1 MGRRKSEKIA
11 NWTSSGDL
19 QIMRMTEDN
28 LEKAIKNK
36 KNGIYYCITE
46 NNKYR
51 VMDNRTKMEI
61 KEFNNA
67 NDVIDYYNKKEG
79 FV

>member
-1 MGRRKSEKIA
+1 MGRRKSVKTS

-19 QIMRMTEDN
+19 QIMRMTESN
-28 LEKAIKNK
+28 LENAIKNK
-36 KNGIYYCITE
+36 KNGIYYCIAD

-61 KEFNNA
+61 KEFNTA
-67 NDVIDYYNKKEG
+67 NDVIEYYNKKEG

>member
-1 MGRRKSEKIA
+1 MGRRKSEKTA

-19 QIMRMTEDN
+19 QIMRMTENN